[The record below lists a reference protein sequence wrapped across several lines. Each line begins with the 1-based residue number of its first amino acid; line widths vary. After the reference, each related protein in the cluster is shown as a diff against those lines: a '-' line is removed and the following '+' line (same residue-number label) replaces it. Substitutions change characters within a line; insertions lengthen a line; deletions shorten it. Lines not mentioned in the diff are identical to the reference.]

1 MVVEIQ
7 ARPWKGIPKYSVGF
21 ANLLGD
27 MGFGFATRTG
37 SGIDQ
42 TLGTGAG
49 LAKVKTMVMQFML
62 EVY

>member
-1 MVVEIQ
+1 M
-7 ARPWKGIPKYSVGF
+7 GF

-27 MGFGFATRTG
+27 MGFGFVTRTG

-42 TLGTGAG
+42 NLGTGAG

-62 EVY
+62 EVF

>member
-1 MVVEIQ
+1 M
-7 ARPWKGIPKYSVGF
+7 GF

-42 TLGTGAG
+42 NLGTGAG
-49 LAKVKTMVMQFML
+49 LAKVKTMVIQFML
-62 EVY
+62 EVL